1 MTYLKEEDLYKKI
14 AENIRTERKKLGI
27 SQFILA
33 EQADVSLDTIKGIES
48 GRRTMRLDT
57 YLKIT
62 EALKTT
68 PIALLYGEQSEEYI
82 ERFRFLIYNRNKNE
96 KEFILYMIEQLLKGQ
111 DDYLKE

>member
-1 MTYLKEEDLYKKI
+1 M
-14 AENIRTERKKLGI
+14 GI
-27 SQFILA
+27 SQATLA
-33 EQADVSLDTIKGIES
+33 ERAEVSLDTIKGIES
-48 GRRTMRLDT
+48 GRRSMRLDT
-57 YLKIT
+57 YLRIA

-96 KEFILYMIEQLLKGQ
+96 KEFILYMIEQILKGQ